1 MSLPVI
7 SLLMAVTAVLAVW
20 GVGELAAGGRMR
32 RGITARSRL
41 DGEAPPDGP
50 LVRFDR
56 RLRGTEPGRALAR
69 RIGAAGL
76 AMRVSTFLLSIVA
89 GGAAAI
95 ALIGRML
102 GPVFGVAAAV
112 AVGFVFFGYLRRRE
126 ERRKEEF
133 VAQLPELARVL
144 SNAAQAG
151 LSLRTAIALAADEL
165 DDPARAELRRA
176 ADGLRLGESLEGV
189 LGDLSARLPSREL
202 GVLVSTLLVAARS
215 GGSLVTALR
224 SIAGTLEDRKE
235 IRREV
240 RTILGQAVVSNW
252 AVGILGV
259 AGIAMI
265 DQIEPGALHE
275 MSTHL
280 PGQLMLAA
288 GAALFT
294 TSLLVIRRITRIDV

>member
-7 SLLMAVTAVLAVW
+7 MLLMAVTGVLAVW
-20 GVGELAAGGRMR
+20 GAGELAAGRELR
-32 RGITARSRL
+32 RGITVRSRL

-50 LVRFDR
+50 LVRLDR
-56 RLRGTEPGRALAR
+56 RLRGTELGRLLAR
-69 RIGAAGL
+69 RIAAAGL
-76 AMRVSTFLLSIVA
+76 AMRVSTFLLAIVA
-89 GGAAAI
+89 GGLAAI
-95 ALIGRML
+95 ALIGRLL

-133 VAQLPELARVL
+133 IAQLPELARVL

-165 DDPARAELRRA
+165 DDPARTELRRA
-176 ADGLRLGESLEGV
+176 ADGLRLGESLEAV
-189 LGDLSARLPSREL
+189 LGDLAGRLPSREL

-265 DQIEPGALHE
+265 NQIEPGALRE

-280 PGQLMLAA
+280 TGQLMLAA
-288 GAALFT
+288 GAGLFT

>member
-7 SLLMAVTAVLAVW
+7 LLLMAVTAVLAVW
-20 GVGELAAGGRMR
+20 GVGELAAGRETR
-32 RGITARSRL
+32 RGIAARSRL
-41 DGEAPPDGP
+41 DGEPPPGGP
-50 LVRFDR
+50 LVRLDR
-56 RLRGTEPGRALAR
+56 RLRGTELGRLLAR
-69 RIGAAGL
+69 RIAAAGL
-76 AMRVSTFLLSIVA
+76 AVRVSTFLLSIVA
-89 GGAAAI
+89 AGLAAI
-95 ALIGRML
+95 ALIGRLL

-112 AVGFVFFGYLRRRE
+112 AVGFVFFAYLRRRE
-126 ERRKEEF
+126 ERRREEF

-165 DDPARAELRRA
+165 DDPARTELRRA

-189 LGDLSARLPSREL
+189 LGDLAARLPSREL
-202 GVLVSTLLVAARS
+202 GVLVSTLLVSARS

-224 SIAGTLEDRKE
+224 SIAATLEDRKE

-265 DQIEPGALHE
+265 NQIEPGALHE

-280 PGQLMLAA
+280 TGQLMLAA
-288 GAALFT
+288 GAGLFA
-294 TSLLVIRRITRIDV
+294 TSLVVIRRITRIDV